1 MGAAVAEDIR
11 DLISRQFA
19 IVEYTRET
27 ISGGGMSLS
36 IDAYRVIPLNPGS
49 VESSFRELY
58 RELIP
63 RGYYPQLRLVS
74 GSYYLRLFNIGRGRG
89 FRVITVVLLMIVTII
104 TVAITSYF
112 WYEMDLDLHL
122 RINIDTGASRLG
134 LLYVL
139 ILTLSIMG
147 PLAIHEMGHYIAS
160 RILKVPATPPYFIPG
175 FPGIGLGTFGAV
187 ILMRFAPAVSDDLAI
202 VAISGPLA
210 GFLAIIAVTL
220 YGISTSYIVPRE
232 LLTAGFQE
240 IQFSPLLFT
249 LIVNQITG
257 QRGDEVVILNPVA
270 YASYFLM
277 LIHFLNLLPV
287 AQLDGGQVLRALVGS
302 KVHTAV
308 GVITTSAV
316 ILASMIFKIDI
327 LYTIAFFLLLIL
339 LLTGL
344 RPHPGPAYSEAKP
357 GRGALVASMLWIFM
371 LAVTIPIPT

>member
-1 MGAAVAEDIR
+1 VGAAVAEDIR

-122 RINIDTGASRLG
+122 RINIDTEASRLG

-160 RILKVPATPPYFIPG
+160 RILRVPATPPYFIPG

-240 IQFSPLLFT
+240 IQLSPLLFT

-257 QRGDEVVILNPVA
+257 QGGDEVVILNPVA

-308 GVITTSAV
+308 GVIITSAV

-327 LYTIAFFLLLIL
+327 LFTIAFFLLLIL

-344 RPHPGPAYSEAKP
+344 RPHPGPAYIEAKP
-357 GRGALVASMLWIFM
+357 GRWALVASMLWIFM